1 VFKRLNLDFRQILF
15 SSYVYLIG
23 LVVTCF
29 LFFYSFNLTL
39 RNISI
44 PIIYQGDV
52 ISFILLVKRASESWN
67 YLYNINQGYPFGSQ
81 LFDYPL
87 TEHLQF
93 ILLSIIYK
101 FSTIGFTINIAYLLN
116 YILCTLISIYVLRRF
131 GVNRGIALSIGILFN
146 FSFMHQARLTHYS
159 LSLYFIIPLFF
170 LTYKYIASSSKL
182 VFLNKKKMY
191 LIILVSFTSSF
202 VSSYYS
208 FFHLIV
214 LTTLLLISLITKN
227 SFFSL
232 NSLKCIL
239 ATVAGLFLAQ
249 FPYFLYSSIY
259 GNNKSGAL
267 RQFIETD
274 LYSLRLVNLL
284 IPHPDYMIGSIDR
297 IFSEFRSSALGP
309 IGENNFTSLGLM
321 SVVGFIL
328 IFYFSLR
335 KFKFSHEVL
344 KILLVTIVPL
354 TLFSTTGGLANLF
367 SYFITPQI
375 RAVNRM
381 SVFILFGG
389 YLALAVCLQHILV
402 KTRKSIAILSLT
414 TIFFLGLIDQMIHP
428 NDFKSGTTSNY
439 PTSFTNSSYFS
450 DQDIG
455 RLINEESK
463 GQPLKVY
470 QLPFNSF
477 PEAPQVNEMD
487 SYYLARPYLFSN
499 SNISFSFPQMKG
511 RPESSFMENLS
522 QLSIKE
528 QLQIVKQLDFNSIL
542 IFTGAFN
549 ERKIPFEAELYKE
562 IPRNLWKFSSD
573 GSWQFFKFNSTPIA
587 PLERITLKDV
597 YKRTGIYV
605 DDYGVRNA
613 NSFKKGWIFSESTIP
628 KWVHE
633 LNYKPQSE
641 VWGSWITQDSLT
653 FTIANPL
660 ELTCDVYIEG
670 LAFQPS
676 ERYKKTKF
684 ENARIQDSLVNFTL
698 GKDLNSIKLNKFAI
712 TSKEIRIS
720 LFSKNRISPKS
731 VGLSSDS
738 RELGIGISKIWL
750 SCQS

>member
-1 VFKRLNLDFRQILF
+1 M
-15 SSYVYLIG
+15 
-23 LVVTCF
+23 
-29 LFFYSFNLTL
+29 
-39 RNISI
+39 
-44 PIIYQGDV
+44 
-52 ISFILLVKRASESWN
+52 LLVKRASESWN
-67 YLYNINQGYPFGSQ
+67 YLYNTNQGYPFGSQ
-81 LFDYPL
+81 LYDYPL

-93 ILLSIIYK
+93 IFLSIIYK

-170 LTYKYIASSSKL
+170 LTYKYVASTSKL
-182 VFLNKKKMY
+182 VLLNKKKMY
-191 LIILVSFTSSF
+191 IIILVSFTSSF

-227 SFFSL
+227 YFSSL

-239 ATVAGLFLAQ
+239 ATVAGLSLSL
-249 FPYFLYSSIY
+249 FPHFLYSAIY
-259 GNNKSGAL
+259 GSNKAAAL

-274 LYSLRLVNLL
+274 LYSLRLVNLI
-284 IPHPDYMIGSIDR
+284 IPHPDYVIGSIDR
-297 IFSEFRSSALGP
+297 IFNDFRSSALGP
-309 IGENNFTSLGLM
+309 PGENNFTSLGLM

-335 KFKFSHEVL
+335 KINFSHEVL
-344 KILLVTIVPL
+344 KILMVTLVPL
-354 TLFSTTGGLANLF
+354 TLFSTTGGFSNLF
-367 SYFITPQI
+367 SYFVTPQI

-389 YLALAVCLQHILV
+389 YLALAVCLQHLLV
-402 KTRKSIAILSLT
+402 KTRQSIAILSLV
-414 TIFFLGLIDQMIHP
+414 TIFFLGLFDQMINP

-439 PTSFTNSSYFS
+439 PTNFTNSSYFS

-455 RLINEESK
+455 RLINEESE
-463 GQPLKVY
+463 GQPLRVY

-487 SYYLARPYLFSN
+487 SYYLARPYLFSSPN
-499 SNISFSFPQMKG
+499 VDFSFPQMKG
-511 RPESSFMENLS
+511 RPESSFMEYLS

-528 QLQIVKQLDFNSIL
+528 QLRIIKQLDFNSIL

-549 ERKIPFEAELYKE
+549 ERKIPFEADLYKE

-573 GSWQFFKFNSTPIA
+573 GSWQFVKFDSTPIA
-587 PLERITLKDV
+587 PSERITLKDA
-597 YKRTGIYV
+597 YKRTGLHV

-613 NSFKKGWIFSESTIP
+613 NSFEKGWIFSESTIP

-641 VWGSWITQDSLT
+641 AWGSWLTQDSLA

-660 ELTCDVYIEG
+660 ELTCDIYIEG

-676 ERYKKTKF
+676 ERYKKNKF
-684 ENARIQDSLVNFTL
+684 EYVEIQDSMVSFTL
-698 GKDLNSIKLNKFAI
+698 DKELDSIKLNKSAI
-712 TSKEIRIS
+712 TSKEIQIR
-720 LFSKNRISPKS
+720 LFSKNRISPQS

-738 RELGIGISKIWL
+738 RQLGIGISRIWL
-750 SCQS
+750 TCQS